1 MSQKSV
7 EGVWK
12 LEEWIDAWRRPD
24 AGFIKR

>member
-7 EGVWK
+7 EGVWE

-24 AGFIKR
+24 AGFIKL